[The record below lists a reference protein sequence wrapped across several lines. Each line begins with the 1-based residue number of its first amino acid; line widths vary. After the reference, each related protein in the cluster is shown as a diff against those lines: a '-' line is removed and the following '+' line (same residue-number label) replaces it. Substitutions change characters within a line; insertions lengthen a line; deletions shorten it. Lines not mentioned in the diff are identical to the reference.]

1 MDEAESSY
9 NVIVAHRGI
18 RLRNIERGRTMVKR
32 VAGLLLFSL
41 FAFSAVSGAVA
52 QAPPDPAVVAA
63 CTGDAQRL
71 CRGIQPGEG
80 RIAQC
85 LRARVAELSPGCI
98 QAVQA
103 SRQAAHPPP
112 R

>member
-1 MDEAESSY
+1 
-9 NVIVAHRGI
+9 
-18 RLRNIERGRTMVKR
+18 MVKR
-32 VAGLLLFSL
+32 AAGLLLFSL
-41 FAFSAVSGAVA
+41 FSLSAVTGAVA
-52 QAPPDPAVVAA
+52 QAPADPAVVAA

-71 CRGIQPGEG
+71 CRGVQPGEG

-85 LRARVAELSPGCI
+85 LRARATELSPGCI

-103 SRQAAHPPP
+103 SRQGAHPPP